1 MNEKKKIRIKE
12 KIRSMPEEVRD
23 KGVKI
28 GKSKVKLLWKTI
40 ALVYIIGLPLF
51 WISTKIQYNYSFL
64 VFLAVE
70 FGIIGYFIHITNK
83 IDNEWRNILAKS
95 CLEYISPDY
104 ILKYGVN

>member
-1 MNEKKKIRIKE
+1 MNELKKRRIEE

-40 ALVYIIGLPLF
+40 VLVYIIGLLLF
-51 WISTKIQYNYSFL
+51 WFSTKIQYNYSFL

-70 FGIIGYFIHITNK
+70 FGIVGYFIHNTNK

-104 ILKYGVN
+104 VLKYGVN